1 MKRILDFSRR
11 ALSWV
16 WRKTS
21 HNLGWKLVSVA
32 AALLLWTYVISADS
46 TITQNKMLA
55 GVDVT
60 TSGLTVLQSRDL
72 ALLTDPTQFDDIHVR
87 VETSQSNYSRVTND
101 NVHVELDLSQ
111 VTKAG
116 VQQIE
121 LVGVTTYGRVVQ
133 ITPSAVEVV
142 IESLDSRYV
151 PVNVEFT
158 GDVSDSYWYNI
169 SRINPTQVTVS
180 GPSSIVQTIVSAR
193 AQIDVTDMTSSY
205 VRSAQLTLLDDQGGE
220 VSNSLARPSITVGM
234 INIDIYPKI
243 QLNVDDSID
252 TATTGTLPEG
262 YQITRIDVQPETITV
277 AANPSL
283 LNELEALSFEP
294 VNVTGRTSSFS
305 AVAAVN
311 RLKDIR
317 YISSEQ
323 VSITVYIEEIET
335 SLTLPSVPLTA
346 RGVQTGRTVSFSSES
361 VSIRATG
368 AYGIVNSLTADA
380 VQAYVDVSGL
390 TPGEYTLPITLL
402 CDSHSELY
410 LECDPASV
418 TVTIAAGH

>member
-1 MKRILDFSRR
+1 MKRIAVYIKS
-11 ALSWV
+11 ALSRL
-16 WRKTS
+16 WRITS
-21 HNLGWKLVSVA
+21 NNLGWKIVSVA
-32 AALLLWTYVISADS
+32 AALLLWSYIISADS

-55 GVDVT
+55 NVDVT

-72 ALLTDPTQFDDIHVR
+72 ALLTDPTEFDDIHVR

-133 ITPSAVEVV
+133 ITPSAVEVA

-205 VRSAQLTLLDDQGGE
+205 VRSAQLTLLDDQGRE

-243 QLNVDDSID
+243 QLNVDDGVD
-252 TATTGTLPEG
+252 TAITGTLPEG
-262 YQITRIDVQPETITV
+262 YQITHIDVQPETITLV
-277 AANPSL
+277 ADPTL
-283 LNELEALSFEP
+283 LSELEALSFEP

-305 AVAAVN
+305 TMAVVN

-323 VSITVYIEEIET
+323 VNITVYIEEIET
-335 SLTLPSVPLTA
+335 SVTLPGVAVTA
-346 RGVQTGRTVSFSSES
+346 RGVQAGRTVAFSSES
-361 VSIRATG
+361 VSVRATG
-368 AYGIVNSLTADA
+368 AYNTVNSLTADA

-390 TPGEYTLPITLL
+390 ASGEYTLPVTLL

-418 TVTIAAGH
+418 TVTISGG

>member
-1 MKRILDFSRR
+1 
-11 ALSWV
+11 
-16 WRKTS
+16 
-21 HNLGWKLVSVA
+21 
-32 AALLLWTYVISADS
+32 
-46 TITQNKMLA
+46 
-55 GVDVT
+55 
-60 TSGLTVLQSRDL
+60 
-72 ALLTDPTQFDDIHVR
+72 
-87 VETSQSNYSRVTND
+87 
-101 NVHVELDLSQ
+101 

-133 ITPSAVEVV
+133 ITPSAVEVA

-205 VRSAQLTLLDDQGGE
+205 VRSAQLTLLDDQGRE

-243 QLNVDDSID
+243 QLNVDDGVD

-262 YQITRIDVQPETITV
+262 YQITHIDVQPETITL
-277 AANPSL
+277 AADPTL
-283 LNELEALSFEP
+283 LSELEALSFEP

-305 AVAAVN
+305 TMAVVN

-323 VSITVYIEEIET
+323 VNITVYIEEIET
-335 SLTLPSVPLTA
+335 SVTLPGVAVTA
-346 RGVQTGRTVSFSSES
+346 RGVQAGRTVAFSSES
-361 VSIRATG
+361 VSVRATG
-368 AYGIVNSLTADA
+368 AYNTVNSLTADA

-390 TPGEYTLPITLL
+390 ASGEYTLPVTLL

-418 TVTIAAGH
+418 TVTISGG

>member
-1 MKRILDFSRR
+1 MKRILDFLKN
-11 ALSWV
+11 ALSRL
-16 WRKTS
+16 WRITS
-21 HNLGWKLVSVA
+21 NNLGWKIVSIA
-32 AALLLWTYVISADS
+32 AALLLWSYIISADS

-55 GVDVT
+55 NVDVT

-87 VETSQSNYSRVTND
+87 VETSQSNYSRVTKD

-116 VQQIE
+116 VQEIE

-133 ITPSAVEVV
+133 ITPATVEVV

-151 PVNVEFT
+151 PVNVEFI
-158 GDVSDSYWYNI
+158 GDVSDNYWYNI

-243 QLNVDDSID
+243 QLNVDDSVD
-252 TATTGTLPEG
+252 TATIGTLPEG

-277 AANPSL
+277 AAEPSL
-283 LNELEALSFEP
+283 LSELEALSFEP

-305 AVAAVN
+305 TVSAVN

-323 VSITVYIEEIET
+323 VSLTVYIEEIE
-335 SLTLPSVPLTA
+335 SSVTLNDVPVTA
-346 RGVQTGRTVSFSSES
+346 RGVQAGRTVTFSSEAVS
-361 VSIRATG
+361 VRATG
-368 AYGIVNSLTADA
+368 AYNTVNSLTADA

-390 TPGEYTLPITLL
+390 AAGEYTLPVTLL

-418 TVTIAAGH
+418 TVTIAGGN

>member
-1 MKRILDFSRR
+1 MKRILDFSRH

-193 AQIDVTDMTSSY
+193 AQIDVTDMTASY
-205 VRSAQLTLLDDQGGE
+205 VRSAQLTLLDDQGAE